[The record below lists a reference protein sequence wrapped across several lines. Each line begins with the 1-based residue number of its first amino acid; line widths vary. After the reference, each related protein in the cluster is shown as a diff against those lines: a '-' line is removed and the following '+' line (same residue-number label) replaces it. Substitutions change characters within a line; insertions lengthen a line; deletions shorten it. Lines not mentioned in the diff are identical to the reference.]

1 MGNSSGKNSPSIL
14 RQDDILQILFSIN
27 LPLIHDLINIVGSYL
42 DQWDLP
48 YIYFL
53 LFPFSHEEID
63 QKQWKE
69 YQSKKSSRKEDQ
81 IKKISNNNPSK
92 NEKQLE
98 KKRSLIKQ
106 RKIDA
111 HIGKIYDARI
121 SNISTRMITV
131 AGDGCCKIWDLL
143 NGVCLFR
150 QPCSTNWL
158 MTCDNYWINTD
169 YSLASSGGLDNIVT
183 IYPISLR
190 SFTSSSSLLNIKDKI
205 ELSGHDGY
213 VGCARFTNE
222 GQSIVSGSGDQTVR
236 LWDIENK
243 KEIWKNE
250 ESGGDVLVVA
260 PITNETYLAAGVDKK
275 IHFLDS
281 RQKSTNLQVF
291 GSHVSDINALSLS
304 ADQTQFASASDD
316 GTCRLW
322 DIRTGP

>member
-1 MGNSSGKNSPSIL
+1 
-14 RQDDILQILFSIN
+14 
-27 LPLIHDLINIVGSYL
+27 
-42 DQWDLP
+42 
-48 YIYFL
+48 
-53 LFPFSHEEID
+53 
-63 QKQWKE
+63 
-69 YQSKKSSRKEDQ
+69 
-81 IKKISNNNPSK
+81 
-92 NEKQLE
+92 
-98 KKRSLIKQ
+98 
-106 RKIDA
+106 
-111 HIGKIYDARI
+111 
-121 SNISTRMITV
+121 MITV

-143 NGVCLFR
+143 NGICLWT
-150 QPCSTNWL
+150 QPCLTNWL

-291 GSHVSDINALSLS
+291 SSHDKDINALSLS

-322 DIRTGP
+322 DIRTGTERKKFEICNDSLTSVVLSGTVQTVYCGSSIGNLYVTDITNNVLKQNITDHHSRISCLHKSNDGRVLISGSWDLSVNIWSHVDV